1 MADDGSPQSRNPWT
15 RPRFPFRV
23 QWDAEEMRFQ
33 EALGLDAEARSITHR
48 AGGNSE
54 VFSPFTMPGLKKAG
68 NVTLKKGVVKA
79 NSTLQRPVGAHGAAA
94 AGVHFHSIWAQYW
107 TAYSRSIATGVPSNL
122 SGVPLGITPRLLRA
136 RKYSASLEGRPSRTT
151 MLPSAV

>member
-48 AGGNSE
+48 VGGNSE

-79 NSTLQRPVGAHGAAA
+79 NSTLWDWFGQITATTIQRKLVR
-94 AGVHFHSIWAQYW
+94 VSQLDE
-107 TAYSRSIATGVPSNL
+107 T
-122 SGVPLGITPRLLRA
+122 
-136 RKYSASLEGRPSRTT
+136 GRPT
-151 MLPSAV
+151 MVWTLTNAWPTRVTRGDGAVGDDEVAVEWVEFVCDGLTLANP

>member
-15 RPRFPFRV
+15 RPRFPCRV

-79 NSTLQRPVGAHGAAA
+79 NSTLQRPVGAQA
-94 AGVHFHSIWAQYW
+94 S
-107 TAYSRSIATGVPSNL
+107 
-122 SGVPLGITPRLLRA
+122 LLRGFIST
-136 RKYSASLEGRPSRTT
+136 RSGPSTGRRTRGRSRQGCR
-151 MLPSAV
+151 AI